1 MGDAVL
7 QRVVAVL
14 RDGAPDV
21 AVSLLEVRPGDVERL
36 LRDREVDLVLARTAR
51 TGPEVDSAALRPS
64 PALVAVPAGH
74 RLAGEGAVELARLDG
89 ERLLIWS
96 PPGTPYTDLLVE
108 RLAAAG
114 ARVEPVESRVTGG
127 QSLTELVPHGAVAIV
142 PEGWP
147 AGDGIAL
154 LAVRDDLTL
163 PLVVLWPT
171 GTEPPAVRRLRAA
184 L

>member
-1 MGDAVL
+1 M
-7 QRVVAVL
+7 
-14 RDGAPDV
+14 
-21 AVSLLEVRPGDVERL
+21 
-36 LRDREVDLVLARTAR
+36 
-51 TGPEVDSAALRPS
+51 
-64 PALVAVPAGH
+64 
-74 RLAGEGAVELARLDG
+74 
-89 ERLLIWS
+89 
-96 PPGTPYTDLLVE
+96 VE

-171 GTEPPAVRRLRAA
+171 GTEPPGRAPAAGRAVTGVRISAPGLRGATPLA
-184 L
+184 SAPRVADP